1 MNAKAFA
8 FLLALLAVAGCAPN
22 RSSLSIQAACYPTD
36 DCTFA
41 ATCDMQFIGTYQIP
55 ANGILWVPIQVANQL
70 PDNGDVG
77 VGRVN
82 SNDAHVNGAIVE
94 FEGNQTG
101 AFTIEEVANQ
111 WIPAE
116 GSAVIG
122 VPIPFGA
129 ATGSV
134 TARISLTGYYDNGND
149 FETGDFPLPVRVG
162 TITDACPATMAQTC
176 PAGTGGL
183 GAVRTQVPAACVE
196 P

>member
-70 PDNGDVG
+70 PENGDVG

-94 FEGNQTG
+94 FDGNERRLHYVRRPFQREPDFGVTSVNYD
-101 AFTIEEVANQ
+101 F
-111 WIPAE
+111 AE
-116 GSAVIG
+116 ILSRAK
-122 VPIPFGA
+122 PPH
-129 ATGSV
+129 
-134 TARISLTGYYDNGND
+134 
-149 FETGDFPLPVRVG
+149 
-162 TITDACPATMAQTC
+162 
-176 PAGTGGL
+176 
-183 GAVRTQVPAACVE
+183 
-196 P
+196 